1 MLENNNENK
10 TYISVYDGKFTVKSD
25 PSNPKAKERTNKNG
39 AKVYELLFDSISGFL
54 ENVQDFKI
62 ENPSG
67 SFRNIVFTIRDKE
80 EVYSLSTPYSSRESK
95 GILLRLPNINL
106 KNPVKVKIA
115 KKDHPF
121 TWVTQDDVTVPAKW
135 TKDNPGSLPPMVK
148 VEIDGK
154 ENLDDTEQM
163 KFLFEYIQTNVF
175 AKSPSSLPVQG
186 FSSPPLPP
194 VSPTEDDLPF

>member
-1 MLENNNENK
+1 
-10 TYISVYDGKFTVKSD
+10 
-25 PSNPKAKERTNKNG
+25 
-39 AKVYELLFDSISGFL
+39 
-54 ENVQDFKI
+54 
-62 ENPSG
+62 
-67 SFRNIVFTIRDKE
+67 
-80 EVYSLSTPYSSRESK
+80 
-95 GILLRLPNINL
+95 
-106 KNPVKVKIA
+106 
-115 KKDHPF
+115 
-121 TWVTQDDVTVPAKW
+121 
-135 TKDNPGSLPPMVK
+135 MVK